1 MERLKKEWIENW
13 TVDDVIGNAISL
25 GIEYR
30 ARQQDSDT
38 AILKDNKNLLV
49 QHIDYL
55 IKGAVFK
62 NGGWVKE
69 ERNKNV

>member
-13 TVDDVIGNAISL
+13 TVEDVIGNAISL
-25 GIEYR
+25 GIEYM
-30 ARQQDSDT
+30 ARQQESDT
-38 AILKDNKNLLV
+38 AILKDNKKLLV